1 MRKKQVLLY
10 IMIVLITLLIVLL
23 LVCLI
28 IGLRKHSNVNADH
41 KESYVNSIEM
51 DQSDVIKEAD
61 ALEEGLKPAQIPVL
75 KPEAPG
81 TLTASNQYAVIDY
94 SHTDDGY
101 VMVKFTADTSK
112 RLKSKVQGPDT
123 AYTYNLTPGEWTVF
137 PLSDGNGM
145 YQVNVYENVA
155 DNRYALV
162 LSADMSVSL
171 EDEFA
176 PFIRPNQYVNYEN
189 AVVTI
194 ETAVSL
200 AGNTDDMLE
209 KVEII
214 YDYVVE
220 NIKYDK
226 KKAATVAPGY
236 LPDLDAV
243 LAAKK
248 GICFDYASLMT
259 GMLRSLGVPC
269 KLVVGYAGE
278 VYHAWINVWS
288 EKTGW
293 VDGAV
298 FFDGTTWQRM
308 DPTFASGNRNDPE
321 AMAFIGD
328 GTNYTTKY
336 VY

>member
-1 MRKKQVLLY
+1 MV
-10 IMIVLITLLIVLL
+10 
-23 LVCLI
+23 
-28 IGLRKHSNVNADH
+28 
-41 KESYVNSIEM
+41 
-51 DQSDVIKEAD
+51 KEAD
-61 ALEEGLKPAQIPVL
+61 GLKEGLEPAQILVL
-75 KPEAPG
+75 KPEASG
-81 TLTASNQYAVIDY
+81 TLTVSNQYAVIDY
-94 SHTDDGY
+94 SHTEDGY

-123 AYTYNLTPGEWTVF
+123 TYTYNLTPGQWTVF
-137 PLSDGNGM
+137 PLSDGNGA
-145 YQVNVYENVA
+145 YQVNVYENIA

-171 EDEFA
+171 KDEFA
-176 PFIRPNQYVNYEN
+176 PFIRPNQYVNYED
-189 AVVTI
+189 AKATI
-194 ETAVSL
+194 GTAASL
-200 AGNTDDMLE
+200 AGSTDDILE

-214 YDYVVE
+214 YDYVVD

-226 KKAATVAPGY
+226 KKAATVASGY

-243 LAAKK
+243 LAAKE
-248 GICFDYASLMT
+248 GICFDYAALMT

-308 DPTFASGNRNDPE
+308 DPTFASGNRKDAE
-321 AMAFIGD
+321 AMEFIGD